1 MKRAGYFLRVLV
13 VLMVLSGSTTGA
25 AFAKTIRSL
34 ALTIDPE
41 IQIGESVG
49 TENIIINNDKENSD
63 YEVSVM
69 TINHKGP
76 VWGLDDE
83 PEFLISLTGKN
94 NYKFN
99 LKKEDVSVTNLLA
112 GGTSGSGATVEEVRI
127 NNDGYGATVKVK
139 IAKLALTHTGSVNSV
154 KISQEGIVSWDE
166 ALGSSAYEIKV
177 MKDGWSYRTVIA
189 DESNTKA
196 HKETMEVFG
205 DVGKGP
211 TGTDK
216 DEEIKAQ
223 EKTMRVE
230 NVLEYDLKG
239 LVNESGNY
247 RVVVV
252 PLNGTNSMI
261 RGDKVVF
268 GEVWLEP
275 SVRES

>member
-112 GGTSGSGATVEEVRI
+112 GGTAGSGATVEEVKV
-127 NNDGYGATVKVK
+127 NNDGYDATVKVK

-154 KISQEGIVSWDE
+154 KISPEGIVSWDE
-166 ALGSSAYEIKV
+166 ALGSTSYEMRV
-177 MKDGWSYRTVIA
+177 MKDGWIYKTVIA
-189 DESNTKA
+189 DASNTKV
-196 HKETMEVFG
+196 HQENREVFG
-205 DVGKGP
+205 DSSKGP
-211 TGTDK
+211 TGTEK
-216 DEEIKAQ
+216 DAEVKAQ
-223 EKTMRVE
+223 EKTTKVE
-230 NVLEYDLKG
+230 NVLEYDLMG
-239 LVNESGNY
+239 LVQEAGNY
-247 RVVVV
+247 FVEVV
-252 PLNGTNSMI
+252 PLNGVNSMI
-261 RGDKVVF
+261 RGEKVSS
-268 GEVWLEP
+268 GGVWLAP
-275 SVRES
+275 KN

>member
-112 GGTSGSGATVEEVRI
+112 GGTAGSGATVEEVKV
-127 NNDGYGATVKVK
+127 NNDGYDATVKVK

-154 KISQEGIVSWDE
+154 KISPEGIVSWDE

-211 TGTDK
+211 TGTEK

-261 RGDKVVF
+261 RGDKVVS

>member
-34 ALTIDPE
+34 ALTRDSE

-69 TINHKGP
+69 TINHKDP

-112 GGTSGSGATVEEVRI
+112 GGTAGSGATVEEVKM
-127 NNDGYGATVKVK
+127 NNDGYDATVKVK

-154 KISQEGIVSWDE
+154 KISPEGIVSWDE

-196 HKETMEVFG
+196 HKETVEVFG
-205 DVGKGP
+205 DAGKGP
-211 TGTDK
+211 TGTEK
-216 DEEIKAQ
+216 DAEIKAQ
-223 EKTMRVE
+223 ARTTKVE
-230 NVLEYDLKG
+230 NVLEYDLMG
-239 LVNESGNY
+239 LVQEAGNY
-247 RVVVV
+247 FVEVV
-252 PLNGTNSMI
+252 PLNGVNSMI
-261 RGDKVVF
+261 RGEKVSS
-268 GEVWLEP
+268 GGVWLAP
-275 SVRES
+275 KN